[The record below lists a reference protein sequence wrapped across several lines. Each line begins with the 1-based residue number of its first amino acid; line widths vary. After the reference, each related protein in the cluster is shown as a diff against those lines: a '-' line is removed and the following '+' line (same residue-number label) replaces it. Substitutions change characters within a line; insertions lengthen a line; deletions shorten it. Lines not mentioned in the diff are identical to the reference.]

1 MQEVYNKVQKC
12 QLNSIQF
19 NIYRQIRI
27 HFYNCVINKW
37 DKNKKTQYSIKHYM
51 RESFVL
57 DSNDC
62 INKDTIVFTWR
73 YLGLRILFIFAMPS
87 IPESRYDRYVC
98 FKEKNKTI

>member
-1 MQEVYNKVQKC
+1 
-12 QLNSIQF
+12 
-19 NIYRQIRI
+19 
-27 HFYNCVINKW
+27 
-37 DKNKKTQYSIKHYM
+37 M

-57 DSNDC
+57 ASNDC

>member
-1 MQEVYNKVQKC
+1 
-12 QLNSIQF
+12 
-19 NIYRQIRI
+19 
-27 HFYNCVINKW
+27 
-37 DKNKKTQYSIKHYM
+37 M

-57 DSNDC
+57 ASNDC
-62 INKDTIVFTWR
+62 INKDTIVFTC